1 MNGQNNNRFETE
13 YGRLNKEQKQAVDT
27 VYWPAMVIAWPGT
40 GKTQIISLRTANI
53 IKETWADAGNI
64 LITTFTEAWVIA
76 IKKRLFD
83 FIGSD
88 SYKVN
93 VCTIHSFCNDIIQ
106 MFPEKFLEYRAFRT
120 LDDIEQIEL
129 FENIIDEWKFEALS
143 SEYDKYFYLRTIKD
157 KIWKLKQEWIT
168 PARFEEIIISLKLE
182 YSDILDSIDQKLKKY
197 ANEKERQEKHIK
209 KLEELNIIYSK
220 YLSVC
225 NRLWVYDFADM
236 IDFVLR
242 KMEEDEN
249 LRLFYAEKYQFIMV
263 DEYQDTNN
271 AQNSIV
277 DSILS
282 ASDEKNILVV
292 WDDDQSIYR
301 FQWANLENM
310 LYFSQKYKNTQFIVL
325 QENYRSTQ
333 NILNLATKSIKHNT
347 SRISNYIE
355 WLEKRLNS
363 NTDLNYSP
371 EFYSLPSEIEE
382 KTLIINKIREHEKSW
397 TSQEE
402 IAIIVRTNKEVEDY
416 TWLLQANWYEVQSRL
431 NSNILD
437 SAFVRMLLEVMEI
450 IKDPYSSEVKVAD
463 LLRSSIWDIPK
474 ADILRLLKKLSSV
487 NYIKKDKLKL
497 FDFIIN
503 KDEMNSLFLKEEEKL
518 QWNLFEM
525 NMSSWQAKATLDWF
539 QDFVDSILDCQ
550 MMQRSNFYAF
560 SKYVMDRLDFVAYVE
575 KTGNWSDIQDIY
587 TLLEI
592 IKSWVQSNH
601 DFTLENFLKKI
612 SYYQKYSLILPRQIL
627 GWSKWWVNVMTAHQS
642 KWLEYDVVFVPW
654 LTHGNWWARRVIEHL
669 KLPYWVIGSS
679 ITESLS
685 WAEWD
690 EEERRLFFV
699 AITRARK
706 HLTLSFPIWSWN
718 KPKLQSQFLQELQE
732 NSLVIN
738 DLDIKDVIINELK
751 WKVNLKQIQKEEEHY
766 ILEFLKNY
774 KLSPSDL
781 NKFIENPKLF
791 LRDTIFKYPFED
803 NEFTIFWKVYHKTLE
818 YFYLDF
824 KNNKAASDLKFM
836 HNKFSW
842 LLRQEILTPEEF
854 SRLEK
859 KWLEWLAWWH
869 DMNVENLKIPVE
881 LECDFRPRWITL
893 DWIPLTWKIDK
904 IEELFEN
911 EVRLVDYKTG
921 RAKSTNEI
929 KWNTANSDG
938 KYFRQLIFYKI
949 MFDLDNSLSSKYN
962 ASSLAIEF
970 VEGKDGRYPFVN
982 IEWTQEDVERVK
994 DEIRDA
1000 WKKIN
1005 DLEFWRGIIS

>member
-1 MNGQNNNRFETE
+1 MDWQNNNRFEKE
-13 YGRLNKEQKQAVDT
+13 YARLNKEQKQAVDT
-27 VYWPAMVIAWPGT
+27 IYWPAMVIAWPWT
-40 GKTQIISLRTANI
+40 WKTQIISLRTANI
-53 IKETWADAGNI
+53 IKETWVNAGNI

-83 FIGSD
+83 FIWSD

-129 FENIIDEWKFEALS
+129 YENIIDEWKYEALS
-143 SEYDKYFYLRTIKD
+143 SDYDKYFYLRTIKD
-157 KIWKLKQEWIT
+157 KVSKLKQEWIS
-168 PARFEEIIISLKLE
+168 PARFDDIIISQKLE
-182 YSDILDSIDQKLKKY
+182 YSDILDWIDQKLKKY
-197 ANEKERQEKHIK
+197 ANEKERQEKHIR
-209 KLEELNIIYSK
+209 KLEELSLIYSK
-220 YLSVC
+220 YLSAC
-225 NRLWVYDFADM
+225 HNLGVYDFADM

-242 KMEEDEN
+242 KMETDEN

-282 ASDEKNILVV
+282 ASDDKNILVV

-310 LYFSQKYKNTQFIVL
+310 LYFSQKYKDTKFIVL

-333 NILNLATKSIKHNT
+333 NILNLATKSIKHNS

-355 WLEKRLNS
+355 WLEKNLNS
-363 NTDLNYSP
+363 NTTENFDP

-382 KTLIINKIREHEKSW
+382 KALIVNKIKELEKSW
-397 TSQEE
+397 ILQEE
-402 IAIIVRTNKEVEDY
+402 IAIIVRTNREVEDY
-416 TWLLQANWYEVQSRL
+416 TWLLQANSYEVQSRL

-437 SAFVRMLLEVMEI
+437 SNFVRLILEILGV
-450 IKDPYSSEVKVAD
+450 IKDPFSSEVMVAD
-463 LLRSSIWDIPK
+463 LLRSGIWDIPK
-474 ADILRLLKKLSSV
+474 VDILKLLRKLSSV
-487 NYIKKDKLKL
+487 NYTKKDRLKIFEFITNEDHMHAL
-497 FDFIIN
+497 FEN
-503 KDEMNSLFLKEEEKL
+503 KEDKL
-518 QWNLFEM
+518 QGNLFEM
-525 NMSSWQAKATLDWF
+525 NLSSWAIRSTLESF
-539 QDFVDSILDCQ
+539 KGFTDSILDCQ
-550 MMQRSNFYAF
+550 AMQSSNFYAF
-560 SKYVMDRLDFVAYVE
+560 FKYVMERLDFVNYVE
-575 KTGNWSDIQDIY
+575 RTGNWSDIQDIY
-587 TLLEI
+587 ALLEI
-592 IKSWVQSNH
+592 VKSWATSNH
-601 DFTLENFLKKI
+601 DFTLDNFLKKI
-612 SYYQKYSLILPRQIL
+612 SYYQKYSLILPRQAL
-627 GWSKWWVNVMTAHQS
+627 GWSKWWINVMTAHQS
-642 KWLEYDVVFVPW
+642 KWLEYDAVFVPG
-654 LTHGNWWARRVIEHL
+654 LNHGNWWARRVIEHL
-669 KLPYWVIGSS
+669 KLPYGVIGST

-706 HLTLSFPIWSWN
+706 HLSLSFHSWSWN

-732 NSLVIN
+732 NVKMIN
-738 DLDIKDVIINELK
+738 DSDIRDIVINELK
-751 WKVNLKQIQKEEEHY
+751 WKVSIDRMHKEEENY

-791 LRDTIFKYPFED
+791 LRDTVFKYPFED

-824 KNNKAASDLKFM
+824 KNNNVASDLDFM
-836 HNKFSW
+836 HSKFSW

-854 SRLEK
+854 ARLEK

-869 DMNVENLKIPVE
+869 DMNNGRLKIPVE

-893 DWIPLTWKIDK
+893 DGIPLTWKIDK
-904 IEELFEN
+904 IEEIFEN
-911 EVRLVDYKTG
+911 EVRLVDYKTW

-929 KWNTANSDG
+929 LWNTANSDG
-938 KYFRQLIFYKI
+938 KYFRQLLFYKI
-949 MFDLDNSLSSKYN
+949 MFDLDNDLSSKYT

-970 VEGKDGRYPFVN
+970 VEGKDGRYPCVN
-982 IEWTQEDVERVK
+982 IDWTNEDIDRVK

-1005 DLEFWRGIIS
+1005 DLDFWREIIS